1 MNTSFST
8 IQDAVA
14 EIESLCREGFCSFKL
29 YKSCGKWNVE
39 ARI

>member
-1 MNTSFST
+1 MNTSFRT

-29 YKSCGKWNVE
+29 YKAYGKWNVE
-39 ARI
+39 ARV